1 MSVPIRDANLGAVVV
16 PPRAAEPGP
25 PRFTTEIAAADGGA
39 AAARATNPSLTA
51 RRTLRLIHGL
61 AIAAAAATYLLILIG
76 GLVHGTGSSL
86 ACPDWPTCYGTMMP
100 KMEGGVL
107 VEHSH
112 RLAAGSV
119 MILTLVLTIAMFR
132 SKQPLHRRL
141 RPFAAL
147 AMSLVVV
154 QALLGGIT
162 VLLRLPTPVSTMH
175 TGVSLLFFLTT
186 LYVAV
191 RSRPPR
197 VEADVDADTAALP
210 RALPARAVWL
220 ALVSA
225 VAIYF
230 QMVLGGLV
238 RHSGAA
244 LACTDLPLCRGA
256 IWPDAHPTV
265 LIHVLHRM
273 NALVVAGLVLA
284 SSIVTFRHARGRAGL
299 RALAVIA
306 PLLVAV
312 QITLGVLAIVTFL
325 DLATVESH
333 LAVATALLATQV
345 GVVLLG
351 RRVDLTAEPPV
362 RARFVVDLLRLTK
375 PRITALVVATFAGG
389 VWLAPVGM
397 ARWRLVMTLIGTAL
411 VVSASNAIN
420 MFLERDQDRLMERT
434 RARPLPE
441 GRISP
446 EAALVFGT
454 ALACAALPLL
464 FLAGNALTGILAGVA
479 FFSYVAVYTPMKRQ
493 SPAALFV
500 GAIPGAIPPLMGW
513 TAATGRLDA
522 PGMVL
527 FAILFFW
534 QIPHFLAIAIF
545 RSDDYERAGFRVLPL
560 QASERATRIY
570 ILAFSIV
577 LVAAS
582 ILLEPLRVAGMRY
595 MTVAAVLG
603 ATLIGWG
610 LAGFRRAANV
620 RPWARSLFFFSLVYL
635 TLLFVALI
643 IDRTFV

>member
-1 MSVPIRDANLGAVVV
+1 MSVPIRDANLGVVVV
-16 PPRAAEPGP
+16 PPLAAASSA
-25 PRFTTEIAAADGGA
+25 PRLTTEIAAPADVA
-39 AAARATNPSLTA
+39 ATRTPQAA
-51 RRTLRLIHGL
+51 RRTLRAIHGL
-61 AIAAAAATYLLILIG
+61 AIATAAATYLLILIG

-119 MILTLVLTIAMFR
+119 MILTLVLTISMYA

-186 LYVAV
+186 FYLAV
-191 RSRPPR
+191 RSRPLR
-197 VEADVDADTAALP
+197 AEADAPALP
-210 RALPARAVWL
+210 ESAVWL
-220 ALVSA
+220 ALASA
-225 VAIYF
+225 VAVYF

-273 NALVVAGLVLA
+273 NALIVGGLVLA
-284 SSIVTFRHARGRAGL
+284 SSIVTFRAARGRAGL
-299 RALAVIA
+299 RTLAVLA

-312 QITLGVLAIVTFL
+312 QIALGVFAILTFL
-325 DLATVESH
+325 DLVTVESH

-345 GVVLLG
+345 GIVLLG
-351 RRVDLTAEPPV
+351 RRVDLVAEPPV
-362 RARFVVDLLRLTK
+362 RARFFVDLIGLTK

-389 VWLAPVGM
+389 LWLAPVGM

-411 VVSASNAIN
+411 IVSASNAFN
-420 MFLERDQDRLMERT
+420 MFLERDHDRLMERT

-441 GRISP
+441 RRLSP

-464 FLAGNALTGILAGVA
+464 FLAGNALTGILAGIA
-479 FFSYVAVYTPMKRQ
+479 FVSYVAVYTPMKRQ

-500 GAIPGAIPPLMGW
+500 GAVPGAIPPLMGW

-522 PGMVL
+522 PGLVL

-545 RSDDYERAGFRVLPL
+545 RADDYERAGFRVLTL
-560 QASERATRIY
+560 NASERATRVY

-577 LVAAS
+577 LVAS
-582 ILLEPLRVAGMRY
+582 TILLEPLRVAGMRY
-595 MTVAAVLG
+595 LAVAAVLG

-610 LAGFRRAANV
+610 LAGFRRATAV

-643 IDRTFV
+643 IDRTSI

>member
-1 MSVPIRDANLGAVVV
+1 L
-16 PPRAAEPGP
+16 AE
-25 PRFTTEIAAADGGA
+25 AAAGSLA
-39 AAARATNPSLTA
+39 AATPAAT
-51 RRTLRLIHGL
+51 RRTLRLVHGL

-112 RLAAGSV
+112 RLAAGTV
-119 MILTLVLTIAMFR
+119 MILTLVLTVATFA
-132 SKQPLHRRL
+132 SKQALHRRL

-186 LYVAV
+186 FYLAV

-197 VEADVDADTAALP
+197 VDAVALP
-210 RALPARAVWL
+210 RPLSDRAVWL

-225 VAIYF
+225 VAVYF

-284 SSIVTFRHARGRAGL
+284 SSIVTFRQARGRAGL

-312 QITLGVLAIVTFL
+312 QITLGVFAIVTFL

-351 RRVDLTAEPPV
+351 RRVDVAAEPPL

-375 PRITALVVATFAGG
+375 PRITGLVVATFAGG
-389 VWLAPVGM
+389 VWLAPGGM
-397 ARWRLVMTLIGTAL
+397 AHWRLVMTLIGTAL
-411 VVSASNAIN
+411 IVSASNAIN
-420 MFLERDQDRLMERT
+420 MFLERDQDRLMART
-434 RARPLPE
+434 RTRPLPA
-441 GRISP
+441 GRLSP

-464 FLAGNALTGILAGVA
+464 FLAGNALTGFLAAVA
-479 FFSYVAVYTPMKRQ
+479 FFSYVAVYTPMKKQ

-522 PGMVL
+522 PGLVL

-545 RSDDYERAGFRVLPL
+545 RADDYQRAGFRVLPL
-560 QASERATRIY
+560 QTSERATRIY

-577 LVAAS
+577 LVAS
-582 ILLEPLRVAGMRY
+582 TILLEPLRVAGMRY
-595 MTVAAVLG
+595 MAVAALLG

-610 LAGFRRAANV
+610 LAGFRRAAA
-620 RPWARSLFFFSLVYL
+620 RPWARSLFFFSIVYL

-643 IDRTFV
+643 MDRTLV

>member
-1 MSVPIRDANLGAVVV
+1 MSVPIRDANLGAAVL
-16 PPRAAEPGP
+16 PPRAAETD
-25 PRFTTEIAAADGGA
+25 RVRLTTELAAADVGAVRTPAAVTSRRALRVIHGLSIAAAV
-39 AAARATNPSLTA
+39 
-51 RRTLRLIHGL
+51 
-61 AIAAAAATYLLILIG
+61 ATYLLILIG

-112 RLAAGSV
+112 RLAAGTV
-119 MILTLVLTIAMFR
+119 MILTLVLTIAMFA

-162 VLLRLPTPVSTMH
+162 VKLRLPTPVSTMH

-186 LYVAV
+186 LYLAV

-197 VEADVDADTAALP
+197 AATDTRALSQALP
-210 RALPARAVWL
+210 DSAVWL
-220 ALVSA
+220 ALASA
-225 VAIYF
+225 VAVYF

-256 IWPDAHPTV
+256 VWPDAHPTV

-284 SSIVTFRHARGRAGL
+284 SSIVTFRQARGRAGL

-306 PLLVAV
+306 PVLVAV
-312 QITLGVLAIVTFL
+312 QIALGVLAIVSFL
-325 DLATVESH
+325 DLLTVESH
-333 LAVATALLATQV
+333 LAVATALLAAQV

-351 RRVDLTAEPPV
+351 RRVDLTAAPPL
-362 RARFVVDLLRLTK
+362 RARFLVDLLHLTK

-389 VWLAPVGM
+389 VWLAPGGM
-397 ARWRLVMTLIGTAL
+397 AHWRVVMTLIGTAL
-411 VVSASNAIN
+411 IVSASNTFN

-441 GRISP
+441 RRLSP

-479 FFSYVAVYTPMKRQ
+479 FFSYVAIYTPMKKQ

-522 PGMVL
+522 PGLVL
-527 FAILFFW
+527 FAILFLW

-545 RSDDYERAGFRVLPL
+545 RAEDYQRAGFRVLPL

-570 ILAFSIV
+570 ILVFSIG
-577 LVAAS
+577 LVAAT

-595 MTVAAVLG
+595 MAVAAVLG

-610 LAGFRRAANV
+610 LAGFRRTADT
-620 RPWARSLFFFSLVYL
+620 RPWARSLFFFSIVYL

-643 IDRTFV
+643 IDRTFA